1 MPRRRTRG
9 IIGRTSEGDLL
20 RVENLVKLYARVKAV
35 DGVSFEVGRGEVF
48 GLLGPNGAGK
58 TTTIR
63 MLCCLISQTQGT
75 AFVNGFEI
83 NKEPDASHI
92 REIVGLLP
100 ESPGLY
106 DSLSASKNLDFFA
119 QLYGVPKGKREKR
132 IEELLKM
139 LELWNRREE
148 PVATYSKGMK
158 QKIAVA
164 RAFVHNPQV
173 VFLDEPT
180 AGLDPQASVTVREF
194 LIKLSAEGRTVFINS
209 HHLDEVE
216 RLCDRIAV
224 MDRTALA
231 IGSPKELATR
241 YWGRTTVIEL
251 VGSGEQYVDVV
262 KRLSFASNVRT
273 DDGKILVVLDDPEI
287 RNPAIIDALSKAGAK
302 IEYVSELKR
311 SLEDVYMKLIGGG
324 PR

>member
-1 MPRRRTRG
+1 MIETVG
-9 IIGRTSEGDLL
+9 LGRAFDGKLA
-20 RVENLVKLYARVKAV
+20 VENLNLKV
-35 DGVSFEVGRGEVF
+35 EEGEVF

-63 MLCCLISQTQGT
+63 MLCCLIGQTHGT

-92 REIVGLLP
+92 RGIVGLLP

-106 DSLSASKNLDFFA
+106 ESLSASKNLDFYA
-119 QLYGVPKGKREKR
+119 QLYGVPKSKRERR

-139 LELWNRREE
+139 LELWDRREE

-224 MDRTALA
+224 MDKTALA
-231 IGSPKELATR
+231 VGSPKELATR

-251 VGSGEQYVDVV
+251 VGSGEDYVDVV
-262 KRLSFASNVRT
+262 KRLRFTSNVRT
-273 DDGKILVVLDDPEI
+273 DDGKILVDLDDPEV
-287 RNPAIIDALSKAGAK
+287 RNPGIIEALTKAGAK

-311 SLEDVYMKLIGGG
+311 SLEDVYMKLLGGAD
-324 PR
+324 R

>member
-1 MPRRRTRG
+1 MIETVG
-9 IIGRTSEGDLL
+9 LGRNFDGKPA
-20 RVENLVKLYARVKAV
+20 VENLDLKV
-35 DGVSFEVGRGEVF
+35 DEGEVF

-63 MLCCLISQTQGT
+63 MLCCLIGQSSGT
-75 AFVNGFEI
+75 AYVNGYEI
-83 NKEPDASHI
+83 NKEPDATNI
-92 REIVGLLP
+92 RSIVGLLP

-106 DSLSASKNLDFFA
+106 DSLSATKNLEFYA
-119 QLYGVPKGKREKR
+119 QLYGVPKDKREKR

-139 LELWNRREE
+139 LELWDRREE
-148 PVATYSKGMK
+148 PIATYSKGMK
-158 QKIAVA
+158 QKIAIA
-164 RAFVHNPQV
+164 RAFVHSPQL

-194 LIKLSAEGRTVFINS
+194 LTQLSGEGRTIFINS

-224 MDRTALA
+224 MNRTALA
-231 IGSPKELATR
+231 VGSPKELARR

-251 VGSGEQYVDVV
+251 AGDAEGFLDTMR
-262 KRLSFASNVRT
+262 RLPFVANART
-273 DDGKILVVLDDPEI
+273 VDGKIMVDLDDPEQ
-287 RNPAIIDALSKAGAK
+287 RNPAIIDALTKAGAR
-302 IEYVSELKR
+302 IEYVTELRR

-324 PR
+324 GR

>member
-1 MPRRRTRG
+1 MIVTEG
-9 IIGRTSEGDLL
+9 LGRKFDGKVA
-20 RVENLVKLYARVKAV
+20 VENLNLKV
-35 DGVSFEVGRGEVF
+35 EEGEVF

-63 MLCCLISQTQGT
+63 MLCCLIGQSSGT
-75 AFVNGFEI
+75 AFVNNFEI
-83 NKEPDASHI
+83 NKEPDASNI
-92 REIVGLLP
+92 RGIVGLLP

-106 DSLSASKNLDFFA
+106 ESLSATKNLDFYA
-119 QLYGVPKGKREKR
+119 QLYGVPKDKREKR

-139 LELWNRREE
+139 LELWDRREE

-158 QKIAVA
+158 QKIAIA
-164 RAFVHNPQV
+164 RAFVHSPQV

-194 LIKLSAEGRTVFINS
+194 LTQLSGEGRTIFINS

-224 MDRTALA
+224 MERTALA
-231 IGSPKELATR
+231 VGSPKELARR

-251 VGSGEQYVDVV
+251 SESGEKYLETV
-262 KRLSFASNVRT
+262 KRLPFVSNVRL
-273 DDGKILVVLDDPEI
+273 DDGKILMDLDDPEL
-287 RNPAIIDALSKAGAK
+287 RNPEIVDVLTRAGAK
-302 IEYVSELKR
+302 IEYVTELKR
-311 SLEDVYMKLIGGG
+311 TLEDVYMKLIGGS
-324 PR
+324 R

>member
-1 MPRRRTRG
+1 MIETEG
-9 IIGRTSEGDLL
+9 LGRNFDGKVAVQNLDLK
-20 RVENLVKLYARVKAV
+20 VE
-35 DGVSFEVGRGEVF
+35 EGEVF

-63 MLCCLISQTQGT
+63 MLCCLIGQSAGT

-83 NKEPDASHI
+83 NKEPDATNI
-92 REIVGLLP
+92 RNIVGLLP

-106 DSLSASKNLDFFA
+106 ESLSATKNLDFYA
-119 QLYGVPKGKREKR
+119 QLYGVPRDKREKR

-139 LELWNRREE
+139 LDLWDRREE

-158 QKIAVA
+158 QKIAIA
-164 RAFVHNPQV
+164 RAFVHSPQI

-194 LIKLSAEGRTVFINS
+194 LIQLSGEGRTIFINS

-224 MDRTALA
+224 MNQTVLA
-231 IGSPKELATR
+231 AGSPKELAGR

-251 VGSGEQYVDVV
+251 TESGEKYVDLVR
-262 KRLSFASNVRT
+262 RLGFASNVRT
-273 DDGKILVVLDDPEI
+273 QDGKILVDLDDPKL
-287 RNPAIIDALSKAGAK
+287 RNPAIVETLTKAGAK

-311 SLEDVYMKLIGGG
+311 SLEDVYMKLIGGQT
-324 PR
+324 R